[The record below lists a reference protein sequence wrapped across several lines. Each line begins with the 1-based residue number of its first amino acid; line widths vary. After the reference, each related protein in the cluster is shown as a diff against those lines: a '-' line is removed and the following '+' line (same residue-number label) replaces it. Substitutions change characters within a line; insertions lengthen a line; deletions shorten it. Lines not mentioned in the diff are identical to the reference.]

1 MTINFHYLGCSCDVV
16 QSRDSLI
23 DLGWSLIK
31 MPLGWVTIWLG
42 NGPFTRVSDPPIN
55 HAYSYIVQNIT
66 PFQPFESGLID
77 HVIAPI
83 GIPALLINKLSR

>member
-1 MTINFHYLGCSCDVV
+1 MAINFHYLGCGCDVV
-16 QSRDSLI
+16 QSIDSLI

-55 HAYSYIVQNIT
+55 HAYK
-66 PFQPFESGLID
+66 
-77 HVIAPI
+77 A
-83 GIPALLINKLSR
+83 

>member
-1 MTINFHYLGCSCDVV
+1 MRINFHYLGCSCDVV
-16 QSRDSLI
+16 QSSDSLI

-55 HAYSYIVQNIT
+55 HLFWPSHELPPIHEWHMPVANGTLFVTGIT
-66 PFQPFESGLID
+66 NS
-77 HVIAPI
+77 
-83 GIPALLINKLSR
+83 